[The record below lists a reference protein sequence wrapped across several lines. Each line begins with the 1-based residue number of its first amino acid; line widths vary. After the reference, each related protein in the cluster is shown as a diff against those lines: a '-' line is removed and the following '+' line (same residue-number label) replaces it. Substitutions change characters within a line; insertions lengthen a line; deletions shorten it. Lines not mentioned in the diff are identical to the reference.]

1 MATAA
6 SLNTQKPEAASR
18 MAWCRP
24 PEMLTACWALPLCT
38 CWAAS
43 TLPPVMSAAASYM
56 PSKIGLS
63 GVPSPCPTSWSVGA
77 RRTASR

>member
-6 SLNTQKPEAASR
+6 SLKTQKPDAESR

-24 PEMLTACWALPLCT
+24 PEMLTACWNRPLCT

-43 TLPPVMSAAASYM
+43 TLPPVIRAAASYM

-63 GVPSPCPTSWSVGA
+63 AVPRP
-77 RRTASR
+77 